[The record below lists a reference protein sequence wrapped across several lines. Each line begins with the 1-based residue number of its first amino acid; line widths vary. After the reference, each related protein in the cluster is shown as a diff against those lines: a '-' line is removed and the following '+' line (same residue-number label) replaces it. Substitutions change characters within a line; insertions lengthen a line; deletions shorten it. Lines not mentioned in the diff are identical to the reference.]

1 MYQTFEEDLFYDEAE
16 GPALPRYTRQA
27 YDEFEDG
34 FEDEFDLME
43 DYAGDYGE
51 FDEGDAFDL
60 MEEAMADALAAEDT
74 DEFLRRL
81 RRAARSV
88 GRVARTVGRG
98 VGQVARTVA
107 PIARLIPHPA
117 AQAVGRVASIA
128 GRLLA
133 DGADELEALD
143 ELVDMADDEY
153 FIDAAAPTMAGLAIH
168 GTMPQTAASLPQPV
182 RQQLVQATTQ
192 TARTLARQQGPQAVR
207 ALPGVVQ
214 TAQRVA
220 RRQGASARQLPQIT
234 RKVGARIARNPAL
247 LRRLL
252 RANPALRQ
260 TVCAACAGTGARRP
274 GTGVRRPMM
283 R

>member
-1 MYQTFEEDLFYDEAE
+1 MYQTFEEDLFYDTAE
-16 GPALPRYTRQA
+16 GPATPRRRYTQA
-27 YDEFEDG
+27 YDEFDG
-34 FEDEFDLME
+34 FDALDELDLLEDYADVYDEFDAGDTFDLME
-43 DYAGDYGE
+43 D
-51 FDEGDAFDL
+51 
-60 MEEAMADALAAEDT
+60 AMADALEAEDT

-81 RRAARSV
+81 RQIAR
-88 GRVARTVGRG
+88 RVGRG

-107 PIARLIPHPA
+107 PVARLIPHPA
-117 AQAVGRVASIA
+117 AQAVARVAGVA

-143 ELVDMADDEY
+143 ELVDMAEDEY

-168 GTMPQTAASLPQPV
+168 GTMPQTAARLSQPT
-182 RQQLVQATTQ
+182 RRQLVQATTQ
-192 TARTLARQQGPQAVR
+192 TARALARQQGPQAIR

-220 RRQGASARQLPQIT
+220 RRQGASGRLLPQII
-234 RKVGARIARNPAL
+234 RRIGARIARNPAL

-252 RANPALRQ
+252 RVNPALRRA
-260 TVCAACAGTGARRP
+260 VCAACAGTGMRRP
-274 GTGVRRPMM
+274 AM